1 MTSGN
6 HSPIP
11 PLERGVLFLKKGPKG
26 RASKFSVL
34 RVGGVWSKKVC
45 LNLIGLECFLV
56 FTLSNNYFTLNIEIL
71 FMKKIIEKQKLNFLI
86 CALLKLFHIE

>member
-6 HSPIP
+6 RSPIP
-11 PLERGVLFLKKGPKG
+11 PPRERGPKG

-45 LNLIGLECFLV
+45 LNLIGLECCTFLA
-56 FTLSNNYFTLNIEIL
+56 NRN
-71 FMKKIIEKQKLNFLI
+71 EK
-86 CALLKLFHIE
+86 